1 MLAHLKIG
9 TTSQLLCR
17 TSVRTWCTNV
27 SKKKCYS
34 SLHSFIWARIDPNR
48 LRSAAEY
55 SSIYEGKKKCTLPFL
70 LEWNCMWLL
79 WIYCKRNTSSTVL
92 NWYEIVYKMYL
103 VRRIHGVKSGTCAFC
118 FLSAWVRCGLNR
130 WQTTILCT
138 YLCKCI
144 MPLKIEHS
152 CKSFPTPIH
161 VWGRP

>member
-1 MLAHLKIG
+1 MALHH
-9 TTSQLLCR
+9 SLCR

-55 SSIYEGKKKCTLPFL
+55 SSIFEGKKKCTLPFL

-92 NWYEIVYKMYL
+92 NWYEIVLLKYNALSSTIVYCMRIISINLTCSIYERFIVFHLKL
-103 VRRIHGVKSGTCAFC
+103 VDFR
-118 FLSAWVRCGLNR
+118 
-130 WQTTILCT
+130 
-138 YLCKCI
+138 
-144 MPLKIEHS
+144 
-152 CKSFPTPIH
+152 FPGH
-161 VWGRP
+161 

>member
-9 TTSQLLCR
+9 TTSLLM
-17 TSVRTWCTNV
+17 SNKCTNMMY
-27 SKKKCYS
+27 KCKQKEMLLQS
-34 SLHSFIWARIDPNR
+34 PFIHIWARIDPNR

-55 SSIYEGKKKCTLPFL
+55 SSIFEGKKKCTLPFL

-138 YLCKCI
+138 YLCI

-161 VWGRP
+161 AWGRS